1 MVNEISRIGIRV
13 KAMRKC
19 FHLSQKQLAELS
31 GVGYVTISRIERGE
45 DCKMS
50 VVEKLEKAFG
60 VTLY

>member
-1 MVNEISRIGIRV
+1 MANEISRIGIRV
-13 KAMRKC
+13 KAMRKWK
-19 FHLSQKQLAELS
+19 HLSQKQLAELS

-45 DCKMS
+45 DCRIS